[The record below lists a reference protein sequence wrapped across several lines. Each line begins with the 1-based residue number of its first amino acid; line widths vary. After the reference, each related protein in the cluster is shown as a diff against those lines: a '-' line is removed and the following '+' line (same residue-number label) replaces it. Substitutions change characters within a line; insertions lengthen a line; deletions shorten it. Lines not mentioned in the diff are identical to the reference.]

1 MNLILKLL
9 AFLTLLLFLA
19 ILLWKVPRYDLG
31 AVIAITL
38 LLAARDF
45 FWTPGRNGG
54 A

>member
-9 AFLTLLLFLA
+9 AFLVLALFLGVL
-19 ILLWKVPRYDLG
+19 IWKVPRFDLG

-45 FWTPGRNGG
+45 FWNPSASKR
-54 A
+54 